1 MSEGE
6 RGMDKRRP
14 VKLEGQLAEGEK
26 LRAVI
31 REQLTGVVVDG

>member
-26 LRAVI
+26 LA
-31 REQLTGVVVDG
+31 GVVVDE